1 MSSNNWCD
9 DCQEACHDHPTMC
22 TICGATLMAQPPSGA
37 TNSNHTND
45 DTNSNGLVST
55 NDQLLHDMRQG
66 SRDLRNILG
75 NLRGQVHNLDVLT
88 RNILDE
94 QQQEIGGSNSMD
106 GLPQEVW
113 DPQFASSG
121 PASRPTSK
129 DALNKIPRFVLNDHS
144 TFFRQATLR
153 VNTDVTNTAPVVFGG
168 GGDHESSPQPPI
180 ITTTTTENTN
190 IGRCFSDITNT
201 KNIRTVDC
209 TVGEFGSTKE
219 YKFETGT
226 FLVLASPVT
235 GKGGLD
241 KETKA
246 RISQLKAR
254 CANHTIVLFMQRGAG
269 LTFVQKANM
278 AQDAGAAAVII
289 GNNTSNPWPYVM
301 KDSKGE
307 AKKPGCSVSIPVA
320 MIKEEDGQDVMKLFG
335 RKKEMTL
342 QRQRKRN
349 QQSQPQQTQQH
360 QLQQLQPAFSSQPQ
374 ADGVNDNDSFDTR
387 HDSFSLSCE
396 FKVTAQSRDC
406 PVCVEQLQNSETVI
420 QLPRCGHIFHESCAL
435 VWLKSHNTCPYCRME
450 LPTDDPEYER
460 ERRRRETHE
469 EDQRTSSSSTSR
481 NGVGNN
487 STNNGGS
494 FYG

>member
-1 MSSNNWCD
+1 M
-9 DCQEACHDHPTMC
+9 T
-22 TICGATLMAQPPSGA
+22 QPPSGA
-37 TNSNHTND
+37 TNSNQTNANAN
-45 DTNSNGLVST
+45 TTNGLVST
-55 NDQLLHDMRQG
+55 SDQLLHDMRQA

-75 NLRGQVHNLDVLT
+75 NLRGQVQDLDVLT

-94 QQQEIGGSNSMD
+94 QQQENGGGSSNNMMD

-144 TFFRQATLR
+144 TFFRQTILR
-153 VNTDVTNTAPVVFGG
+153 VNTDLTNTGKN
-168 GGDHESSPQPPI
+168 E
-180 ITTTTTENTN
+180 
-190 IGRCFSDITNT
+190 IGRCFSDIANT
-201 KNIRTVDC
+201 ENIRTVGC
-209 TVGEFGSTKE
+209 TVGEFGSVKE

-241 KETKA
+241 QETKA
-246 RISQLKAR
+246 RISQLKAS
-254 CANHTIVLFMQRGAG
+254 CTNHTIVLFMQRGAG

-320 MIKEEDGQDVMKLFG
+320 MIKEEDGQDVLKLFQK
-335 RKKEMTL
+335 KKEMTL
-342 QRQRKRN
+342 QRQRKRK
-349 QQSQPQQTQQH
+349 QQSQH
-360 QLQQLQPAFSSQPQ
+360 QLQELQPALSSQPQ
-374 ADGVNDNDSFDTR
+374 GDGVCDNDLFDTR
-387 HDSFSLSCE
+387 HDWFSLSCE
-396 FKVTAQSRDC
+396 FKVTKQSRDC

-420 QLPRCGHIFHESCAL
+420 QLPGCGHIFHESCAL

-460 ERRRRETHE
+460 ERRRRETHDQ
-469 EDQRTSSSSTSR
+469 DQRASTTS
-481 NGVGNN
+481 GDVGNN
-487 STNNGGS
+487 TNNGGS
-494 FYG
+494 FYGWNILL